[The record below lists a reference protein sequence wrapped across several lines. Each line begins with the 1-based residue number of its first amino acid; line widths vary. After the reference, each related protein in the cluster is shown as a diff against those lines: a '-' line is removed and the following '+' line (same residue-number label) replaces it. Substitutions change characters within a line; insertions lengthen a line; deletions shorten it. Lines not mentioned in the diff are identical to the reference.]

1 MHLFRAY
8 FYEAWDEYEYDSW
21 QGAVDDFA
29 RRSPERVAG
38 AAAALRALLDE
49 PLTDD
54 QLDSRLRAQGC
65 TFVSENGDR
74 AWLTLEYGHRLFF
87 SKDPDKVL
95 EIVRGRPSIYANQGA
110 ALMERLFVIGRGVIQ
125 QIALGLRQDTEAGYR
140 NEKN

>member
-1 MHLFRAY
+1 MDDLTHLFRAY
-8 FYEAWDEYEYDSW
+8 FYDAWDEYEYDSW

-54 QLDSRLRAQGC
+54 QLDGRLRAQGC

-74 AWLTLEYGHRLFF
+74 AWLVDLLDRLRSASAGAQPV
-87 SKDPDKVL
+87 SK
-95 EIVRGRPSIYANQGA
+95 AN
-110 ALMERLFVIGRGVIQ
+110 
-125 QIALGLRQDTEAGYR
+125 
-140 NEKN
+140 